1 MRTIEETLEQLRLHW
16 PQWGWCL
23 DSGKIAGRVQL
34 GASQVTIAVEAG
46 PESWRATV
54 GGAGVEGVGV
64 AACAVDAV
72 LGASRVLRKA
82 LREVR

>member
-1 MRTIEETLEQLRLHW
+1 MTMLETLEQLRLHW

-23 DSGKIAGRVQL
+23 DAGKIAGRVQL
-34 GASQVTIAVEAG
+34 GEARVTLTVEAG

-54 GGAGVEGVGV
+54 TGEGMEGAGV

-72 LGASRVLRKA
+72 LGASRALRAA
-82 LREVR
+82 LREAR